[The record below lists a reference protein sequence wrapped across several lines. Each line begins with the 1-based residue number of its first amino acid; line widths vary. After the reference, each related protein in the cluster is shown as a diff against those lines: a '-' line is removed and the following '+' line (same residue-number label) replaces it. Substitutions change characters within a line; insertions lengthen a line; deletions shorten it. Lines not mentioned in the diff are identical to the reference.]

1 MKESSDK
8 IRVGV
13 IGRAHG
19 IQGAVRVCTENDSL
33 LRIKTVYLGENR
45 EAYEV
50 KKAVRAGRF
59 VNLELN
65 GVEDRDQAAELT
77 GLDVWI
83 DRSGLRTLKNAFYVC
98 DLVGSTICDETG
110 HAWGVVNAVMPSGA
124 HDLLQYVRPD
134 GGLGL
139 VPFVSAH
146 VGKIDCESKTIE
158 VESSWMSELDAIYG
172 E

>member
-13 IGRAHG
+13 VGRAHG
-19 IQGAVRVCTENDSL
+19 IQGAIRVCTENDSL
-33 LRIKTVYLGENR
+33 LRIKKVYLGEDLD
-45 EAYEV
+45 AYDV
-50 KKAVRAGRF
+50 KKSSRAGRF
-59 VNLELN
+59 VNLELS
-65 GVEDRDQAAELT
+65 GVADRDRASELT

-83 DRSGLRTLKNAFYVC
+83 DRSDLKPLRNAFYVC

-110 HAWGVVNAVMPSGA
+110 HKWGVVNAVMPSGA

-134 GGLGL
+134 GGQGL
-139 VPFVSAH
+139 VPFVAAH
-146 VGKIDCESKTIE
+146 VGKIDKEARTIE
-158 VESSWMSELDAIYG
+158 VESAWMSELDAIYG